1 MIEIKKNSKTPAL
14 NVSKPVILHFI
25 FLLDNEFVYVM
36 GQHAVQF
43 VNLQII
49 LLSEEFFHPI
59 IYKLDK
65 HVVLLLINYTVQI
78 SLQII
83 LLRGAALTTR

>member
-25 FLLDNEFVYVM
+25 FLDTEFVYVM

-49 LLSEEFFHPI
+49 LLSEEVFHPI